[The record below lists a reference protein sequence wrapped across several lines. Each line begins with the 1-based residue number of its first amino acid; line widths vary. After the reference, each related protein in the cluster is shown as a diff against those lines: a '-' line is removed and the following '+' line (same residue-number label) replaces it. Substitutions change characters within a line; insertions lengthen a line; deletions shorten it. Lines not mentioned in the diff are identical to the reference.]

1 MIKAYAAST
10 AGSPLEKFE
19 YQPSP
24 LSPNEVEINVKYCGI
39 CHSDISMIDN
49 AWGMS
54 QYPIVAG
61 HEVAGTIAQI
71 GSAVTTLKVGQRVGL
86 GWHCGYCNNCAQC
99 KVHDHNLCSHAHATI
114 VGHHGGFADKVRA
127 QAESVVVI
135 PDAIALEQAGPLFCG
150 GITVYNPLIQ
160 YNISSKHHVAVVGIG
175 GLGHAAITFLKA
187 LGCEITAFSSNN
199 KKKDEIIAM
208 GADHYHNSTDKEA
221 IDACNSRFDF
231 ILTTANK
238 KLDWNLY
245 VAALKPKGRLHFVG
259 ATLDPLDLSVFGLI
273 MQQRQVSGS
282 PVGSPQTIANM
293 LDFVAKHHIKL
304 QIEKF
309 KLSEINTAISKI
321 KAGEIRYRAILEIEA
336 SSAANQ
342 KDG

>member
-1 MIKAYAAST
+1 MIKAYAAQT
-10 AGSPLEKFE
+10 PGAPLENFE
-19 YQPSP
+19 YDPQPLGP
-24 LSPNEVEINVKYCGI
+24 HEIEITVKYCGI

-54 QYPIVAG
+54 QFPIVAG
-61 HEVAGTIAQI
+61 HEVAGTVAQI
-71 GSAVTTLKVGQRVGL
+71 GSEVKTHEIGQRVGL
-86 GWHCGYCNNCAQC
+86 GWHCGYCNNCPQC
-99 KVHDHNLCSHAHATI
+99 HAHDHNLCNHARATI

-127 QAESVVVI
+127 QADSVITI
-135 PDAIALEQAGPLFCG
+135 PDSIALEQAGPLFCG

-160 YNISSKHHVAVVGIG
+160 YNIQAKHSVAVVGIG

-187 LGCEITAFSSNN
+187 IGCEITAFSSNDS
-199 KKKDEIIAM
+199 KKEEILAM
-208 GADHYHNSTDKEA
+208 GAHRCLNSTDSVALEA
-221 IDACNSRFDF
+221 CSGQFDF

-245 VAALKPKGRLHFVG
+245 IAALKPKGRLHFVG

-282 PVGSPQTIANM
+282 PVGSPQTIESM
-293 LDFVAKHHIKL
+293 LDFVAKHQIKL

-309 KLSEINTAISKI
+309 KLCDINTAIAKI
-321 KAGEIRYRAILEIEA
+321 KAGNIRYRAVLVV
-336 SSAANQ
+336 
-342 KDG
+342 